1 MFSRKNQIIQ
11 KVNLLS
17 EKRYIDKKF
26 LMEENDDTSIKLQ
39 VTSVA
44 GPASINK
51 YKISY
56 LKKQPNGNLKDVLT
70 DEILKELGFN
80 IIYTSNESAQ
90 LDINKKSQS
99 EIHQKLKDL

>member
-17 EKRYIDKKF
+17 EKRYIDQKF
-26 LMEENDDTSIKLQ
+26 LIKEEEDTSIKLQ
-39 VTSVA
+39 VTSVP
-44 GPASINK
+44 GPGNINK

-56 LKKQPNGNLKDVLT
+56 FKKQPNGNLKDVLT
-70 DEILKELGFN
+70 DEILTDLGFK
-80 IIYTSNESAQ
+80 IIYASDESAQ

-99 EIHQKLKDL
+99 EMQEKLKGL